1 MFEKLAPRAPA
12 LVLGARI
19 EINGRQATGSKRKP
33 QVANRKPQVASLKP
47 HLSSLRTQDA
57 GLLRFGPIHPLF
69 DARRLVGVHL
79 GEQGGGIGVH
89 HDHVSIFGL
98 QEFSADHAVDH

>member
-1 MFEKLAPRAPA
+1 MPGEFTPRAPA
-12 LVLGARI
+12 LALGARI
-19 EINGRQATGSKRKP
+19 EINGRQATDSRRKP
-33 QVANRKPQVASLKP
+33 QVSSRISQVSG
-47 HLSSLRTQDA
+47 LRTQDA
-57 GLLRFGPIHPLF
+57 GLLRFRPIHPLF